1 MIYGLTT
8 KDFFNPT
15 REFSPWFEAVD
26 EVMDSLLVPMAT
38 IRSGKE
44 FNPACDVEE
53 TETHY
58 LMSFDLPGISKDD
71 LKIEVVDKQLTIAG
85 ERKLDKKDDKKN
97 RHVSERYYGSFKRT
111 FAMPSTIE
119 STKVEALYKDGVLT
133 VAVPKAEA
141 ARPQQIK
148 ISEEKGGI
156 FSKLLGQ
163 KNTPNTEREVSV
175 KDTRA
180 S

>member
-38 IRSGKE
+38 IRTGKE

-58 LMSFDLPGISKDD
+58 LPNL
-71 LKIEVVDKQLTIAG
+71 VDFP
-85 ERKLDKKDDKKN
+85 
-97 RHVSERYYGSFKRT
+97 H
-111 FAMPSTIE
+111 
-119 STKVEALYKDGVLT
+119 
-133 VAVPKAEA
+133 
-141 ARPQQIK
+141 
-148 ISEEKGGI
+148 
-156 FSKLLGQ
+156 
-163 KNTPNTEREVSV
+163 
-175 KDTRA
+175 
-180 S
+180 